1 MARKRYL
8 IIGDGA
14 AGLTAAATLRQTDGE
29 AVIGVFSDEPV
40 PGYYRA
46 ALTNYLLGELR
57 EDQLFAVPPD
67 FYQRLGIHR
76 IYTRVVGV
84 DAARSAVWCSTSP
97 EPAAYDQLLVASG
110 ARARAPSF
118 EGAHLPGVLTLRT
131 IADARQVYDAV
142 RLRGLKTAVVLGGGA
157 LGLEWAH
164 ALLEHGVKVTL
175 IERAS
180 RLLPGALDEV
190 ASDLLAGRLRK
201 AGVDVLFDEEVRAA
215 HAGPRGVVGVGLASG
230 RGVPC
235 ELVAAA
241 LGVVP
246 NSEFLANAGVN
257 LAPNGAL
264 AVNSRLQSSVANIW
278 AAGDVAQVEGQWLAL
293 WEPARLQAR
302 VAAQNMRGGN
312 AQHQPGVHYFATRL
326 FDLDFARLGQIERRE
341 GREELI
347 DFPRGTGQIAYRK
360 LVIEGGKLKGALMI
374 GERALRVRAIGRNMK
389 RLIDA
394 AVDVSEI
401 KHRLLEPSFDVEA
414 WLERK
419 RLVERPVLP
428 RKTTVFAEA
437 KLKRTQAL
445 SLNSALATG
454 AMSEF
459 SAPQPGPQPQTGGT
473 LSIPS
478 QAAPTKL
485 SERERTSALPERQAS
500 SGKTVSGQTAQLPSR
515 TSQLP
520 SRTSVLPSR
529 TSVLTA
535 VLPSG
540 PRHTRVLSIGLH
552 AEAAPE
558 ARTSLAPID
567 ARLEFQGRTLSI
579 TLPVMNLGQS
589 PECQIPLADPSL
601 SAFHA
606 QLVRHDAGL
615 YLRDLG
621 SSSGTWV
628 NGQCLFGPH
637 ALRDGDRIRVGQ
649 LELLFRSSALPPLS
663 VPEAAQKSLAGP
675 RLEVRSGGALG
686 LSFALGSQ
694 PVLIGSSAESSIR
707 FSDPSISPRHADL
720 RAAGATHVLTD
731 LGSYGGSYVRG
742 GRLTPQQPVALSE
755 GDWLRF
761 GAVDVLYTSAARAD
775 ALASLRPSA
784 RVVVTSGSDSGKAA
798 SVGERLLVG
807 SEPSSGLLLTSVSGP
822 QLELCTHNGRFWVR
836 DLSGGRAFR
845 AGSAISREFSEIQH
859 GDLILLSG
867 SLMLRFEEGT

>member
-1 MARKRYL
+1 
-8 IIGDGA
+8 
-14 AGLTAAATLRQTDGE
+14 
-29 AVIGVFSDEPV
+29 
-40 PGYYRA
+40 
-46 ALTNYLLGELR
+46 
-57 EDQLFAVPPD
+57 
-67 FYQRLGIHR
+67 
-76 IYTRVVGV
+76 
-84 DAARSAVWCSTSP
+84 
-97 EPAAYDQLLVASG
+97 
-110 ARARAPSF
+110 
-118 EGAHLPGVLTLRT
+118 
-131 IADARQVYDAV
+131 
-142 RLRGLKTAVVLGGGA
+142 
-157 LGLEWAH
+157 
-164 ALLEHGVKVTL
+164 
-175 IERAS
+175 
-180 RLLPGALDEV
+180 
-190 ASDLLAGRLRK
+190 
-201 AGVDVLFDEEVRAA
+201 
-215 HAGPRGVVGVGLASG
+215 
-230 RGVPC
+230 
-235 ELVAAA
+235 

-246 NSEFLANAGVN
+246 NSEFLAHTGLS
-257 LAPNGAL
+257 LAPNGAV

-278 AAGDVAQVEGQWLAL
+278 AAGDVANVAGEWLAL

-302 VAAQNMRGGN
+302 VAAQNMRGAN
-312 AQHQPGVHYFATRL
+312 VLHQPGSHYFATRL

-360 LVIEGGKLKGALMI
+360 LLIEGGKLTGALLI

-419 RLVERPVLP
+419 RLVERPPPP
-428 RKTTVFAEA
+428 RKTTIFAEA

-445 SLNSALATG
+445 NLNSAAATG

-459 SAPQPGPQPQTGGT
+459 LAPQTSST
-473 LSIPS
+473 VALKSTS
-478 QAAPTKL
+478 SPTQQ
-485 SERERTSALPERQAS
+485 SGRTTALP
-500 SGKTVSGQTAQLPSR
+500 SGLVSANPGGHT
-515 TSQLP
+515 T
-520 SRTSVLPSR
+520 
-529 TSVLTA
+529 

-540 PRHTRVLSIGLH
+540 PRNTRVLSIGLH

-558 ARTSLAPID
+558 ARGSLAPID
-567 ARLEFQGRTLSI
+567 ARLEFQGRTVAI
-579 TLPVMNLGQS
+579 NLPVINLGQS
-589 PECQIPLADPSL
+589 PECQIPLTDPSL

-606 QLVRHDAGL
+606 QLVRYAAGL

-649 LELLFRSSALPPLS
+649 LELLFRSTALPRESL
-663 VPEAAQKSLAGP
+663 PETAQKSLAGP

-686 LSFALGSQ
+686 LSFALGAQ
-694 PVLIGSSAESSIR
+694 PVLLGSSPECSIR
-707 FSDPSISPRHADL
+707 FTDPSVSPHHAEL
-720 RAAGATHVLTD
+720 RSAGATHLLCD

-742 GRLTPQQPVALSE
+742 GRLPPQQPVALSE

-784 RVVVTSGSDSGKAA
+784 RVLVTSGSDSGKSA

-807 SEPSSGLLLTSVSGP
+807 SEPSSGLVLTSVTGP

-845 AGSAISREFSEIQH
+845 AGSPISAEFSEIQN
-859 GDLILLSG
+859 GDLILISG
-867 SLMLRFEEGT
+867 TVMLHFEEGT